1 MEGLGS
7 SGRRDGGKGG
17 YLWLLVVTCGGTFG
31 IVLVGIVLVGIFV
44 IWDLGICEW
53 LDGLGEVG
61 GEHTCV

>member
-1 MEGLGS
+1 M
-7 SGRRDGGKGG
+7 
-17 YLWLLVVTCGGTFG
+17 VTCGGTFG

-53 LDGLGEVG
+53 SDGLGEVG

>member
-1 MEGLGS
+1 M
-7 SGRRDGGKGG
+7 
-17 YLWLLVVTCGGTFG
+17 WLLVVTCGGTFG

-53 LDGLGEVG
+53 SDGLGEVG